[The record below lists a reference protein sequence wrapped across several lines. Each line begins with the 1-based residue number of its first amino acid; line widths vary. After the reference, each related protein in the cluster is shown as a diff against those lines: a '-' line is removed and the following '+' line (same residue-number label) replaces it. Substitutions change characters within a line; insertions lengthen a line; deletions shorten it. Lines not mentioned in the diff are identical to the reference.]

1 MQLKRQRVQRLGKC
15 NTLLPTWNL
24 QYSSR
29 RRAQFFAVLPYFAE
43 RWGAAKSNW
52 VGHPDLLFYLKSGLL
67 NYFFD
72 GTFSLFQ
79 GFFSSWW
86 LLWCTWQCM
95 IYMYVPAFFILLQ
108 SKKCSAYYHAIQQ
121 CICAS
126 DWKMEP
132 KSVTCDFEQSLI
144 KALKHQFPAAPAI
157 LCLFHW
163 KQAIRRKLLSF
174 HTPLHIIHQMIGK
187 NGVMNILTVT
197 PVNEIITK
205 GIPYCRSKINET
217 GHTAKLDKFWKY
229 FVDTWMG
236 NWLKCKS
243 ADTVTSR
250 AKVGCEWLRNA
261 EICKSNINWCTQEY
275 AIFELLGP

>member
-1 MQLKRQRVQRLGKC
+1 
-15 NTLLPTWNL
+15 
-24 QYSSR
+24 
-29 RRAQFFAVLPYFAE
+29 
-43 RWGAAKSNW
+43 
-52 VGHPDLLFYLKSGLL
+52 
-67 NYFFD
+67 
-72 GTFSLFQ
+72 
-79 GFFSSWW
+79 
-86 LLWCTWQCM
+86 
-95 IYMYVPAFFILLQ
+95 MYVPAFFILLQ

-187 NGVMNILTVT
+187 NGVLTVI

-236 NWLKCKS
+236 KYSPEDWNINGVIYNNDDDKLINRTNNPLERFNRTLNNIFPNGHPSMPQFVDALK
-243 ADTVTSR
+243 
-250 AKVGCEWLRNA
+250 
-261 EICKSNINWCTQEY
+261 EICISTLEKLRRIKRGRDVAPAHAPATIYVIPEDYEMFRSN
-275 AIFELLGP
+275 